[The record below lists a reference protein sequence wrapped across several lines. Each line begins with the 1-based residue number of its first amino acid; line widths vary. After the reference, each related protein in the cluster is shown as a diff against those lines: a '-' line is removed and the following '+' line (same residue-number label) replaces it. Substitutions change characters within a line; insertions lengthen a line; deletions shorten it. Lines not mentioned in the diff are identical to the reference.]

1 MEMVFFDNIDKL
13 GRIVLT
19 TVMVYVLIV
28 LVTKASGKRSTSQL
42 NNFDWIVTVMIG
54 SLGASTILLKNIPF
68 IEGVSSILV
77 LYLLQFL
84 VTKYASI
91 SPQFSSVILSD
102 PRIVFYQGQFLPE
115 AMRAERLT
123 RQEIECAMRDEG
135 INNFDDI
142 EAVVF
147 ESDAKLSVIPKPKPS
162 DENDDSQSKDRSV
175 SETLKPLIW
184 VFEDNVV
191 DIVLSYTQ

>member
-1 MEMVFFDNIDKL
+1 MDMVFFDNIDKL

-28 LVTKASGKRSTSQL
+28 LVTKISGKRSTSQL

-54 SLGASTILLKNIPF
+54 SLGASTILLKDIPF
-68 IEGVSSILV
+68 VEGVSSILV

-91 SPQFSSVILSD
+91 SPQFSSFILSE
-102 PRIVFYQGQFLPE
+102 PRIVFYQGQFLPD

-123 RQEIECAMRDEG
+123 RQEIECAMRSEG
-135 INNFDDI
+135 VHRFDDV
-142 EAVVF
+142 EAIVF
-147 ESDAKLSVIPKPKPS
+147 ESDAKLTIIPKPSPTDVS
-162 DENDDSQSKDRSV
+162 DNVQNTEDSV
-175 SETLKPLIW
+175 SQTIQPLM
-184 VFEDNVV
+184 
-191 DIVLSYTQ
+191 

>member
-1 MEMVFFDNIDKL
+1 MDMLFFDNIDKL

-28 LVTKASGKRSTSQL
+28 LTTKVSGKRSTSQL

-54 SLGASTILLKNIPF
+54 SLGASTILLKEIPL
-68 IEGVSSILV
+68 IEGFSSILV

-91 SPQFSSVILSD
+91 SPQFSSVILSE
-102 PRIVFYQGQFLPE
+102 PRIVFYQGQYLPD

-123 RQEIECAMRDEG
+123 RQELECAMRSEG
-135 INNFDDI
+135 ISSLNEI
-142 EAVVF
+142 EAIVF
-147 ESDAKLSVIPKPKPS
+147 ESDAKLTVITKDS
-162 DENDDSQSKDRSV
+162 NDQNTDTI
-175 SETLKPLIW
+175 SETLSPLT
-184 VFEDNVV
+184 D
-191 DIVLSYTQ
+191 

>member
-1 MEMVFFDNIDKL
+1 MDMIFFDSIDKL

-54 SLGASTILLKNIPF
+54 SLGASTILLKAIPF
-68 IEGVSSILV
+68 IEGVSAILT

-91 SPQFSSVILSD
+91 SPQFSSFILSE
-102 PRIVFYQGQFLPE
+102 PRIVFYQGQFLPD

-123 RQEIECAMRDEG
+123 RQEIECAMRSDG
-135 INNFDDI
+135 INSFDDV
-142 EAVVF
+142 EAIVF
-147 ESDAKLSVIPKPKPS
+147 ESDAKLTIIPKPS
-162 DENDDSQSKDRSV
+162 STDDSDSSQNANNDV
-175 SETLKPLIW
+175 SQTIAPLM
-184 VFEDNVV
+184 
-191 DIVLSYTQ
+191 

>member
-19 TVMVYVLIV
+19 TVIVYVLIV

-102 PRIVFYQGQFLPE
+102 PRIVFYQGQFLPVLQQQSLQSLCL
-115 AMRAERLT
+115 ASAEY
-123 RQEIECAMRDEG
+123 A
-135 INNFDDI
+135 
-142 EAVVF
+142 
-147 ESDAKLSVIPKPKPS
+147 
-162 DENDDSQSKDRSV
+162 
-175 SETLKPLIW
+175 
-184 VFEDNVV
+184 
-191 DIVLSYTQ
+191 

>member
-1 MEMVFFDNIDKL
+1 MDMIFFDSIDKL
-13 GRIVLT
+13 GRIVLM
-19 TVMVYVLIV
+19 TVMVYVLV
-28 LVTKASGKRSTSQL
+28 VMVTKVSGKRSTSQL

-54 SLGASTILLKNIPF
+54 SLGASTILLKDIPF

-91 SPQFSSVILSD
+91 SPQFSNFILSE

-123 RQEIECAMRDEG
+123 RQELECAMRSEG
-135 INNFDDI
+135 VNRLEDV
-142 EAVVF
+142 EAIVF
-147 ESDAKLSVIPKPKPS
+147 ESDAQLTIIQKPS
-162 DENDDSQSKDRSV
+162 SADGSEDPSNNTHTV
-175 SETLKPLIW
+175 SETIAPLM
-184 VFEDNVV
+184 
-191 DIVLSYTQ
+191 

>member
-1 MEMVFFDNIDKL
+1 MDMVFFDNIDKL

-28 LVTKASGKRSTSQL
+28 LVTKISGKRSTSQL

-54 SLGASTILLKNIPF
+54 SLGASTILLKDIPF
-68 IEGVSSILV
+68 VEGVSSILV

-91 SPQFSSVILSD
+91 SPQFSSFILSE
-102 PRIVFYQGQFLPE
+102 PRIVFYQGQFLPD

-123 RQEIECAMRDEG
+123 RQEIECAMRSEG
-135 INNFDDI
+135 VHRFDDV
-142 EAVVF
+142 EAIVF
-147 ESDAKLSVIPKPKPS
+147 ESDAKLTIIPKPSSTDAS
-162 DENDDSQSKDRSV
+162 DNDQNTEDTVSQ
-175 SETLKPLIW
+175 TIQPLM
-184 VFEDNVV
+184 
-191 DIVLSYTQ
+191 

>member
-1 MEMVFFDNIDKL
+1 MDMVFFDNIDKL

-28 LVTKASGKRSTSQL
+28 LVTKISGKRSTSQL

-54 SLGASTILLKNIPF
+54 SLGASTILLKDIPF
-68 IEGVSSILV
+68 VEGISSILV

-91 SPQFSSVILSD
+91 SPQFSSFILSE
-102 PRIVFYQGQFLPE
+102 PRIVFYQGQFLPD

-123 RQEIECAMRDEG
+123 RQEIECAMRSEG
-135 INNFDDI
+135 VHRFDDV
-142 EAVVF
+142 EAIVF
-147 ESDAKLSVIPKPKPS
+147 ESDAKLTIIPKPSPTDVS
-162 DENDDSQSKDRSV
+162 DNDQNTEDTVSQ
-175 SETLKPLIW
+175 TIQALM
-184 VFEDNVV
+184 
-191 DIVLSYTQ
+191 

>member
-1 MEMVFFDNIDKL
+1 MDMLFFDNIDKL

-28 LVTKASGKRSTSQL
+28 LTTKVSGKRSTSQL

-54 SLGASTILLKNIPF
+54 SLGASTILLKEIPL
-68 IEGVSSILV
+68 IEGFSSILV

-91 SPQFSSVILSD
+91 SPQFSSVILSE
-102 PRIVFYQGQFLPE
+102 PRIVFYQGQYLPD

-123 RQEIECAMRDEG
+123 RQELECAMRSEG
-135 INNFDDI
+135 ISSLNEI
-142 EAVVF
+142 EAIVF
-147 ESDAKLSVIPKPKPS
+147 ESDAKLTVIT
-162 DENDDSQSKDRSV
+162 KDNNNQNTDTI
-175 SETLKPLIW
+175 SETLSPLT
-184 VFEDNVV
+184 D
-191 DIVLSYTQ
+191 